1 MTLPEFAQ
9 LEEDN
14 ECLRAQLEDL
24 ENEKDDEIAALKAQ
38 INELKA
44 QLHAK
49 EEFATVHRQ
58 TEKRD
63 GWVRGDDMKKL
74 VALQIRDARE
84 AGYKAVWD
92 MLEDVPMKPFATA
105 GSEGQW
111 VPVWSIWR
119 AVYAYQAA
127 TERALLGTDAPEP
140 AA

>member
-63 GWVRGDDMKKL
+63 GWVRGDDMSDKR
-74 VALQIRDARE
+74 QE
-84 AGYKAVWD
+84 AGRPAD
-92 MLEDVPMKPFATA
+92 Q
-105 GSEGQW
+105 G
-111 VPVWSIWR
+111 R
-119 AVYAYQAA
+119 ARGGLQGGVGHARRRPD
-127 TERALLGTDAPEP
+127 EALRDRRQ
-140 AA
+140 